1 MRIADERLKA
11 LKELM
16 LRDYGV
22 ELTDAEAEKLGL
34 SMLRVYRLAATAL
47 ARTEAVALEPTVH
60 AGPQK
65 KDV

>member
-1 MRIADERLKA
+1 MRIAQERLEELKA
-11 LKELM
+11 LM

-34 SMLRVYRLAATAL
+34 SMLRVYRLATSAL
-47 ARTEAVALEPTVH
+47 VRAESEGRKVSARGSH
-60 AGPQK
+60 K